1 MSQTYSIYELEKR
14 ENYCNNC
21 GNHGHIFNQCKKP
34 ITSIGII
41 CIRKNKNNICEYLCV
56 QRKDTMGYVDILR
69 GKYNVNNTFQLKNIL
84 SELTIGEHKKLKDYN
99 FKRLW
104 YELWNIKED
113 YTLETNITSNNEMK
127 LNKLKCTNIFKTL
140 PIIYKEPEWGFPKGR
155 RNFKESDI
163 DCAIREFEEETGINK
178 DKIKLIENI
187 YSLEEIFTGSNL
199 KSYKHKYYL
208 AYIDYENSLD
218 LSNYQKCEI
227 GDMKWFTFEDCINHF
242 RSYNY
247 EKIDLIKRVNDILKK
262 FNLALN

>member
-99 FKRLW
+99 L
-104 YELWNIKED
+104 
-113 YTLETNITSNNEMK
+113 
-127 LNKLKCTNIFKTL
+127 C
-140 PIIYKEPEWGFPKGR
+140 
-155 RNFKESDI
+155 
-163 DCAIREFEEETGINK
+163 
-178 DKIKLIENI
+178 
-187 YSLEEIFTGSNL
+187 
-199 KSYKHKYYL
+199 
-208 AYIDYENSLD
+208 
-218 LSNYQKCEI
+218 
-227 GDMKWFTFEDCINHF
+227 
-242 RSYNY
+242 
-247 EKIDLIKRVNDILKK
+247 
-262 FNLALN
+262 